1 MAALKLVAVSSLG
14 LAAASASYGDLPFQ
28 ALSRKN
34 LAAGVTITTAALDE
48 LKLPY
53 APTRANFVFFDTGQ
67 PAAGFLAAMR
77 ERRFLLGRPSPQ
89 YPSWCRVSM
98 GTFPQMQLF
107 ANALRAHYA
116 G

>member
-1 MAALKLVAVSSLG
+1 MNLG
-14 LAAASASYGDLPFQ
+14 
-28 ALSRKN
+28 
-34 LAAGVTITTAALDE
+34 AGVPTTAAGWEE
-48 LKLPY
+48 LNPGLP
-53 APTRANFVFFDTGQ
+53 PIRANFVFCVPGR
-67 PAAGFLAAMR
+67 PAAEFLAAMR
-77 ERRFLLGRPSPQ
+77 ERSFSLGRPFPQ